1 MTFLV
6 FLTSAWRRYDPTEG
20 VIYWATAI
28 VDIIALLVYGNTH

>member
-20 VIYWATAI
+20 LIYWGTVPI
-28 VDIIALLVYGNTH
+28 DLFIIAVIANIK